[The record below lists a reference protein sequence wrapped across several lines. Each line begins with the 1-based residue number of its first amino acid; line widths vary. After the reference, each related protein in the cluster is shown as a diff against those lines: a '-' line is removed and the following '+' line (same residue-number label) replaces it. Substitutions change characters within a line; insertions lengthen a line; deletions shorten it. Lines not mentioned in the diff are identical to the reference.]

1 MPESKG
7 FKAAAYSSFPMATS
21 AAEQKLEKYWS
32 MTEKALT
39 LVKITAADKTSKDY
53 KSAADFLAM
62 AKNYLSDSRHFA
74 KKGDLLTAI
83 AAASYA
89 HAWLDAG
96 ARLGLFKVDNSSGL
110 FTVD

>member
-1 MPESKG
+1 MTP
-7 FKAAAYSSFPMATS
+7 SFES
-21 AAEQKLEKYWS
+21 AAEAKLKKYLA
-32 MTEKALT
+32 MTEKALA
-39 LVKITAADKTSKDY
+39 LIEITAKDR
-53 KSAADFLAM
+53 AAASDFLAM

-74 KKGDLLTAI
+74 SKGDVITAI

-96 ARLGLFKVDNSSGL
+96 ARLGLFRVDSSSGL

>member
-1 MPESKG
+1 
-7 FKAAAYSSFPMATS
+7 MAEQIRL
-21 AAEQKLEKYWS
+21 AAEKKLQKYLS
-32 MTEKALT
+32 MTDAALA
-39 LVKITAADKTSKDY
+39 LVRIASQDKDSRDY
-53 KSAADFLAM
+53 RSAIDFLDM

-74 KKGDLLTAI
+74 RKGDVLTAI

-96 ARLGLFKVDNSSGL
+96 ARLGLFKVDNSSDL

>member
-1 MPESKG
+1 MVESMEL
-7 FKAAAYSSFPMATS
+7 AAGK
-21 AAEQKLEKYWS
+21 KLKKYLS
-32 MTEKALT
+32 MTDKALT
-39 LVKITAADKTSKDY
+39 MVKIAAADKNSRDY
-53 KSAADFLAM
+53 KAAIDFLSM
-62 AKNYLSDSRHFA
+62 AKNYLSDSRHFE

-96 ARLGLFKVDNSSGL
+96 ARLGLFKVDNSSDL